1 VRNLLQTAAGVTSN
15 NYPENMGAMFIVN
28 APWTFTAIWSIVKNF
43 LDERTTKKIQII
55 GSDYQKK
62 LLEVIDAA
70 QLP

>member
-1 VRNLLQTAAGVTSN
+1 MTSN

-55 GSDYQKK
+55 GSDFQKK
-62 LLEVIDAA
+62 LLEVID
-70 QLP
+70 PT